1 MDGCCGPSTCFTCN
15 DKPKSK
21 DACMC
26 GCGYLNG
33 MWTIF
38 TAQFFTLIG
47 AILSLATLGDCS
59 FASIDTVTFDLS
71 GGEGGLSKESRGVG
85 FITFQTT
92 DGHCY
97 WYNENSSNGPNSYQL
112 QAYWNMLGAEWETG
126 MILTW
131 VCAVFSWY
139 FFLYTISFCC
149 SAQIKCC
156 RYLNG
161 FCLSVVLVILQA
173 CTFIAYTSEF
183 CDKYNC
189 SFSRTAGY
197 SIGAIACYIIA
208 GIAFFLSSD
217 YPGTLY
223 DDEDRDGQDF
233 TNAVVYH
240 EDPKLNPTEYAEA
253 RRISQQLG
261 GTGTGASVVSSPAV

>member
-1 MDGCCGPSTCFTCN
+1 MLLLLYYYDE
-15 DKPKSK
+15 KIKS
-21 DACMC
+21 
-26 GCGYLNG
+26 
-33 MWTIF
+33 
-38 TAQFFTLIG
+38 
-47 AILSLATLGDCS
+47 
-59 FASIDTVTFDLS
+59 
-71 GGEGGLSKESRGVG
+71 
-85 FITFQTT
+85 
-92 DGHCY
+92 
-97 WYNENSSNGPNSYQL
+97 SSNPFRIASHENDYRL
-112 QAYWNMLGAEWETG
+112 FF
-126 MILTW
+126 IF
-131 VCAVFSWY
+131 FS
-139 FFLYTISFCC
+139 TISFCC

>member
-1 MDGCCGPSTCFTCN
+1 MYDYYCCCIITM
-15 DKPKSK
+15 KKSK
-21 DACMC
+21 AP
-26 GCGYLNG
+26 L
-33 MWTIF
+33 
-38 TAQFFTLIG
+38 TL
-47 AILSLATLGDCS
+47 
-59 FASIDTVTFDLS
+59 FASHRMKTTTVS
-71 GGEGGLSKESRGVG
+71 
-85 FITFQTT
+85 
-92 DGHCY
+92 
-97 WYNENSSNGPNSYQL
+97 
-112 QAYWNMLGAEWETG
+112 
-126 MILTW
+126 
-131 VCAVFSWY
+131 FS
-139 FFLYTISFCC
+139 FFSTISFCC

-223 DDEDRDGQDF
+223 DDEDHDGQDF
-233 TNAVVYH
+233 KNAVVYH
-240 EDPKLNPTEYAEA
+240 EDPELNPTEYAEA